1 MNQSW
6 TLPSL
11 EVVVGGGW
19 CSGLVGTIWEV
30 AGMILLLMSIMV
42 VMMMVGVLRPGI
54 SNLAAIMIF
63 SRFRIGGYKSL
74 RAKESS
80 KFYPRSKCKSCEC
93 TLCI

>member
-1 MNQSW
+1 
-6 TLPSL
+6 
-11 EVVVGGGW
+11 
-19 CSGLVGTIWEV
+19 
-30 AGMILLLMSIMV
+30 MILLLMSIMV

-93 TLCI
+93 NIPARLVEG

>member
-1 MNQSW
+1 MSI
-6 TLPSL
+6 
-11 EVVVGGGW
+11 VGGCC
-19 CSGLVGTIWEV
+19 CSGLVGTIGELV
-30 AGMILLLMSIMV
+30 AGRILLLMSI
-42 VMMMVGVLRPGI
+42 MVGVLRPGI